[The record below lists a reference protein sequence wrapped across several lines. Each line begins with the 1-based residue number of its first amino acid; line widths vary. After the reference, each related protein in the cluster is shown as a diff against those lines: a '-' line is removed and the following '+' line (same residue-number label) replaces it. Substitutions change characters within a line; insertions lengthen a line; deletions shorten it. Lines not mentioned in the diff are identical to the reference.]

1 MVSGVEPT
9 TRLFTKTRAPEGRD
23 CTLILP
29 TPVATTGPL
38 EPGAL
43 AARDG
48 ADRSEKLIA
57 AIARAGVNWTR
68 RSSGA

>member
-1 MVSGVEPT
+1 MVSGVDPT
-9 TRLFTKTRAPEGRD
+9 KRLFTNTRAPEGRD

-29 TPVATTGPL
+29 TPVAIAGPL
-38 EPGAL
+38 EAGAL
-43 AARDG
+43 ALRDG

-57 AIARAGVNWTR
+57 AIARSRVNCTR